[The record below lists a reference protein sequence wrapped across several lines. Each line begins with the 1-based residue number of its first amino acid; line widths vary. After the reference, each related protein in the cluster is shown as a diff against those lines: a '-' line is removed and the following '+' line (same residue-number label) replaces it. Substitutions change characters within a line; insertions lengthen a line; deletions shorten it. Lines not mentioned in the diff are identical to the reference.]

1 MASYIVNDN
10 TKGSTTVVIDSS
22 GRGLGLGAMRA
33 SALASGVKPICDN
46 PPLCGLKLATGKA
59 KKSK

>member
-33 SALASGVKPICDN
+33 SALAKPICDN
-46 PPLCGLKLATGKA
+46 PPLCGLKLATDKA